1 MIIMDID
8 IKLNNKEQQ
17 TLIEAKRIINKL
29 DDMICGANGIVSIDK
44 ISWDIINTISD
55 SSGRVSDMIQ
65 IIDEEN

>member
-8 IKLNNKEQQ
+8 IKLSNKEQQ

-44 ISWDIINTISD
+44 ISWDAINTISD

>member
-8 IKLNNKEQQ
+8 IKLSNKEQQ

-29 DDMICGANGIVSIDK
+29 DDMICGAAGIVSIDK
-44 ISWDIINTISD
+44 ISWDTINTISD

-65 IIDEEN
+65 ITDEED